1 MDWMQAGA
9 QRGRGERLVRWIL
22 VAGGLLGV
30 AAGIVVLAEPANS
43 LATLAVVTGIFLVL
57 DGITAMAASLFEHVE
72 RRHLGVLAAVI
83 SVLIGVILI
92 RHPIHGVLAIGF
104 LLGLW
109 LIAAGVVRF
118 ASMLGEGHIRGWWL
132 LVAVIE
138 LAAGVVI
145 VSSPRIAV
153 STLALLVGISFIV
166 RGATMAAV
174 GWLMVESSDEGA
186 PASGGPV
193 AAT

>member
-1 MDWMQAGA
+1 MDWMQTAA
-9 QRGRGERLVRWIL
+9 QPGRGDRWARWIL
-22 VAGGLLGV
+22 IAGGLLGV
-30 AAGIVVLAEPANS
+30 AAGIVVLVEPANS

-57 DGITAMAASLFEHVE
+57 DGITAMAASLFEHLE
-72 RRHLGVLAAVI
+72 GRHLVVLAAVI

-92 RHPIHGVLAIGF
+92 RHPIPGILAVGF

-109 LIAAGVVRF
+109 LIAAGVVRL
-118 ASMLGEGHIRGWWL
+118 AAMISEGHIRGWWL
-132 LVAVIE
+132 LLAVIE
-138 LAAGVVI
+138 VAAGVVI

-166 RGATMAAV
+166 RGAAMASV
-174 GWLMVESSDEGA
+174 GWLIVESPDEGA

>member
-1 MDWMQAGA
+1 MDWMQTAA
-9 QRGRGERLVRWIL
+9 QPGRGERWVRWIL
-22 VAGGLLGV
+22 IAGGLLGV
-30 AAGIVVLAEPANS
+30 VAGIVVLAEPANS

-57 DGITAMAASLFEHVE
+57 DGITAMAASLFEHLE
-72 RRHLGVLAAVI
+72 GRHLGVLAAVI

-92 RHPIHGVLAIGF
+92 RHPIPGILAVGF

-109 LIAAGVVRF
+109 LIAAGVVRL
-118 ASMLGEGHIRGWWL
+118 ASMIGEGHIRGWWL
-132 LVAVIE
+132 VLAVIE
-138 LAAGVVI
+138 VAAGVVI

-166 RGATMAAV
+166 RGAAMASV

-193 AAT
+193 AAS